1 MLKQLLVS
9 VVLTLSVAPYAVA
22 DDNTD
27 WIKDTSGVGDSDSSK
42 TAEWIKDTSKIG
54 QSNNG
59 YVRSDQIL
67 ELGTCPPSA
76 LQLEGE
82 HAMRIGNLDTA
93 LTALQRS
100 VEMAPLDVEKRL
112 LYAQCLEKKLM
123 KQKKKDPALYNFLI
137 KQYLFIYRKAEFV
150 DQTMQAR
157 AQLVHLTGTAPKMFE
172 KSEKFLSRVLI
183 PEDGSEKVAIKNKP
197 VPSAE

>member
-1 MLKQLLVS
+1 MYKQLLIS
-9 VVLTLSVAPYAVA
+9 VVLIATAAPYAVA
-22 DDNTD
+22 GGENTDWMKDTSGVGEDEKKVD
-27 WIKDTSGVGDSDSSK
+27 WIKDTSG
-42 TAEWIKDTSKIG
+42 IG

-59 YVRSDQIL
+59 QVRSDQIL

-82 HAMRIGNLDTA
+82 HAMRIGNIDTA

-100 VEMAPLDVEKRL
+100 VEMAPLDMEKRL

-123 KQKKKDPALYNFLI
+123 GQKKKDPALYNFLI
-137 KQYLFIYRKAEFV
+137 KQYLFIFRKAEFI

-157 AQLVHLTGTAPKMFE
+157 SELVHLTGTAPKMFE
-172 KSEKFLSRVLI
+172 KSEKFLGRVLI
-183 PEDGSEKVAIKNKP
+183 PEDGSEKVAVSKK
-197 VPSAE
+197 VPTLPQ

>member
-1 MLKQLLVS
+1 MLKRLLVS
-9 VVLTLSVAPYAVA
+9 VMLVATFAPSAVA
-22 DDNTD
+22 SDNTD
-27 WIKDTSGVGDSDSSK
+27 WMNDDTGVGDKSNGKGD
-42 TAEWIKDTSKIG
+42 WIKDTSKIG

-59 YVRSDQIL
+59 QVRSDQIL

-82 HAMRIGNLDTA
+82 HAMRIGNLDNA

-100 VEMAPLDVEKRL
+100 VEMAPLDMEKRL

-123 KQKKKDPALYNFLI
+123 GQKKKDPALYNFLI
-137 KQYLFIYRKAEFV
+137 KQYLYVYRQAEFI
-150 DQTMQAR
+150 DQTMIAR
-157 AQLVHLTGTAPKMFE
+157 AALVHLTGTAPKRFE

-183 PEDGSEKVAIKNKP
+183 PEDGTAKVAVKKQP
-197 VPSAE
+197 ESPQ

>member
-1 MLKQLLVS
+1 MLKRLLVS
-9 VVLTLSVAPYAVA
+9 VMLVATFAPSAVA
-22 DDNTD
+22 SENTD
-27 WIKDTSGVGDSDSSK
+27 WMNDDTGVGTQAGGKGD
-42 TAEWIKDTSKIG
+42 WIKDTSKIG

-59 YVRSDQIL
+59 QVRSDQIL

-82 HAMRIGNLDTA
+82 HAMRIGNLDSA

-100 VEMAPLDVEKRL
+100 VEMAPLDMEKRL

-123 KQKKKDPALYNFLI
+123 GQKKKDPALYNFLI
-137 KQYLFIYRKAEFV
+137 KQYLFVYRQAEFI
-150 DQTMQAR
+150 DQTMIAR
-157 AQLVHLTGTAPKMFE
+157 AALVHLTGTAPKRFE

-183 PEDGSEKVAIKNKP
+183 PEDGSGKVAISKKQP
-197 VPSAE
+197 DVPQ